1 MLLLVLAGALLCAPA
16 SVLPLVAGR
25 WQVWHPRLALGLWLA
40 IGATGVVLAAGSVL
54 AAGLLVAFSGPTGA
68 ASLSGA
74 ARALALVLLAW
85 VGLGGAG
92 VLAALAVGGSSR
104 GAPAGGADAD
114 AAAEDALLDAEE
126 PGAGRSGAARPLTP
140 RPAAPRPISPRPLTA
155 RSPASLRMAF
165 DAETGA
171 VLYEVDDP
179 HFIAHAIGG
188 RRPEITVSRQA
199 REALTPAELRGVLA
213 HEVAHL
219 RGRHGEMRR
228 LCSWHAACLPRRSA
242 LRRLL
247 VGRVHLLTELAA
259 DDAAARAVGEGRL
272 LAGLRASHALVPSP
286 ALLVRAERLAARG
299 PQDRVT
305 SAPAPVPDPAGNVY
319 TK

>member
-1 MLLLVLAGALLCAPA
+1 MIVLLLVLAGALLCAPA

-25 WQVWHPRLALGLWLA
+25 WQVWHPRLALGLWLGV
-40 IGATGVVLAAGSVL
+40 GAAGLALAAGSVL
-54 AAGLLVAFSGPTGA
+54 AAGLLVAFAGPTGA
-68 ASLSGA
+68 ASVSA
-74 ARALALVLLAW
+74 SARALALALLAW
-85 VGLGGAG
+85 IGLGGAG
-92 VLAALAVGGSSR
+92 VLAAMALGGQGR
-104 GAPAGGADAD
+104 GASDEGTAADAD
-114 AAAEDALLDAEE
+114 AAAEDALLDAE
-126 PGAGRSGAARPLTP
+126 GAGAARPL
-140 RPAAPRPISPRPLTA
+140 AH
-155 RSPASLRMAF
+155 RSPATVRMAF

-179 HFIAHAIGG
+179 RLIAHAIGG
-188 RRPEITVSRQA
+188 RHPEITVSRQA
-199 REALTPAELRGVLA
+199 REALTAGELRGVLA

-219 RGRHGEMRR
+219 RGRHAEMRR
-228 LCSWHAACLPRRSA
+228 LCAWHAACLPRRSA

-272 LAGLRASHALVPSP
+272 LAGLRASHALVASP

-299 PQDRVT
+299 AEDRVT
-305 SAPAPVPDPAGNVY
+305 SAPAPLPGPAGNVY

>member
-1 MLLLVLAGALLCAPA
+1 MIVLLLVLAGAMLCAPA

-25 WQVWHPRLALGLWLA
+25 WQVWHPRLALGLWLGV
-40 IGATGVVLAAGSVL
+40 GAAGLALAVGSVL
-54 AAGLLVAFSGPTGA
+54 AAGLLVAFAGPTEA
-68 ASLSGA
+68 ASVSA
-74 ARALALVLLAW
+74 SARALALALLAW
-85 VGLGGAG
+85 IGLGGAG
-92 VLAALAVGGSSR
+92 VLAAMALGGEGR
-104 GAPAGGADAD
+104 GASDEGTAADADAD
-114 AAAEDALLDAEE
+114 AAAEDALLDAE
-126 PGAGRSGAARPLTP
+126 GAGAARPL
-140 RPAAPRPISPRPLTA
+140 AH
-155 RSPASLRMAF
+155 RSPATVRMAF

-179 HFIAHAIGG
+179 RLIAHAIGW
-188 RRPEITVSRQA
+188 RHPEITVSRQA
-199 REALTPAELRGVLA
+199 REALTAAELHGVLA

-219 RGRHGEMRR
+219 RGRHAEMRR
-228 LCSWHAACLPRRSA
+228 LCAWHAACLPRRSA

-272 LAGLRASHALVPSP
+272 LAGLRASHALVASP

-299 PQDRVT
+299 AEDRVT
-305 SAPAPVPDPAGNVY
+305 SAPAPLPGPAGNVY

>member
-1 MLLLVLAGALLCAPA
+1 MIVLLLVLAGALLCAPA

-25 WQVWHPRLALGLWLA
+25 WQVWHPRLALGLWLG
-40 IGATGVVLAAGSVL
+40 IGAAGLALAAASVL
-54 AAGLLVAFSGPTGA
+54 TAGLLVAFSGPTGA
-68 ASLSGA
+68 VVLPGSTL
-74 ARALALVLLAW
+74 ALALLAW
-85 VGLGGAG
+85 LGLGSAG
-92 VLAALAVGGSSR
+92 VLAAMALGGPGR
-104 GAPAGGADAD
+104 GAPADGSAADAD
-114 AAAEDALLDAEE
+114 AAAEDALLDAEG
-126 PGAGRSGAARPLTP
+126 PSTARPVA
-140 RPAAPRPISPRPLTA
+140 R
-155 RSPASLRMAF
+155 RSPATVRMAF

-179 HFIAHAIGG
+179 RLIAHAIGG

-199 REALTPAELRGVLA
+199 REALTAAELRGVLA

-219 RGRHGEMRR
+219 RGRHAEMRR
-228 LCSWHAACLPRRSA
+228 LCAWHAACLPRRSA

-272 LAGLRASHALVPSP
+272 LAGLRASHALVASP

-299 PQDRVT
+299 AEDRVT
-305 SAPAPVPDPAGNVY
+305 SAPAPLPGPAGNVY

>member
-1 MLLLVLAGALLCAPA
+1 MIVLLLVLAGALLCAPA

-40 IGATGVVLAAGSVL
+40 IGAAGVVLAAGSVL

-68 ASLSGA
+68 VSLSGA

-92 VLAALAVGGSSR
+92 VLAALALGGPSR
-104 GAPAGGADAD
+104 SASAGGVDAD
-114 AAAEDALLDAEE
+114 AEAEDALLDAEG
-126 PGAGRSGAARPLTP
+126 PGAARPSAHGS
-140 RPAAPRPISPRPLTA
+140 AAPR
-155 RSPASLRMAF
+155 SPATVRMAF

-179 HFIAHAIGG
+179 RLIAHAIGG
-188 RRPEITVSRQA
+188 RHPEITVSRQA
-199 REALTPAELRGVLA
+199 REALTAAELRGVLA

-228 LCSWHAACLPRRSA
+228 LCAWHAACLPRRSA

-272 LAGLRASHALVPSP
+272 LAGLRASHALVASP

-299 PQDRVT
+299 AQDRVT
-305 SAPAPVPDPAGNVY
+305 SAPAPLPGPAGNVY

>member
-1 MLLLVLAGALLCAPA
+1 MIVLLLVLTAALLCAPA

-25 WQVWHPRLALGLWLA
+25 WQVWHPRLALGLWLGV
-40 IGATGVVLAAGSVL
+40 GAAGLALAAGSVL
-54 AAGLLVAFSGPTGA
+54 AAGLLVAFAGPTGA
-68 ASLSGA
+68 GSISAS
-74 ARALALVLLAW
+74 ARALALALLAW
-85 VGLGGAG
+85 IGLGGAG
-92 VLAALAVGGSSR
+92 VLAAMALGGQGR
-104 GAPAGGADAD
+104 GASDEGTAADAD
-114 AAAEDALLDAEE
+114 AAAEDALLDAE
-126 PGAGRSGAARPLTP
+126 GAGAARPL
-140 RPAAPRPISPRPLTA
+140 AH
-155 RSPASLRMAF
+155 RSPATVRMAF

-179 HFIAHAIGG
+179 RLIAHAIGG
-188 RRPEITVSRQA
+188 RHPEITVSRQA
-199 REALTPAELRGVLA
+199 RETLTAGELRGVLA

-219 RGRHGEMRR
+219 RGRHAEMRR
-228 LCSWHAACLPRRSA
+228 LCAWHAACLPRRSA

-272 LAGLRASHALVPSP
+272 LAGLRASHALVASP

-299 PQDRVT
+299 AEDRVT
-305 SAPAPVPDPAGNVY
+305 SAPAPLPGPAGNVY